1 MCSRVVHT
9 CVWCLRGQEYYLLAR
24 RWHPDKFSGRPEA
37 EVEAANERF
46 QKIAEAYQVLSD
58 PALREKYDN
67 FGKAGAGGGVSV
79 VDPVTAFSMVFGSG
93 KVRLMRIPTPT
104 PAWPR
109 RGEALVGILRRRRLH
124 SFPTH
129 PPPVP
134 IE

>member
-1 MCSRVVHT
+1 MVHQPVCQQLTSMSAYAPALCIRV
-9 CVWCLRGQEYYLLAR
+9 CGGCEEQQYYLLAR

-67 FGKAGAGGGVSV
+67 FGKAGAGAGVSV

-93 KVRLMRIPTPT
+93 KVRRMRIP
-104 PAWPR
+104 
-109 RGEALVGILRRRRLH
+109 
-124 SFPTH
+124 
-129 PPPVP
+129 PPPPLGPPVARP
-134 IE
+134 SSES